1 MSGYK
6 PIQSALISV
15 YNKDGLDH
23 LVTALH
29 ALKVTIYSTGGT
41 LAHIERSGVPVIP
54 VDSLTNFPEI
64 LGGRVKTLHPGV
76 FGGIL
81 YQRGL
86 ERDENSIQTHGLKAI
101 DLVVVDLYPFEETLR
116 NTTDHHEIIEKI
128 DIGGVSLLRAAAKN
142 YEDVVVL
149 STKAQYDSFAH
160 LLAAQEGN
168 TTRDQRQRFAQDAFL
183 ITANNDTNIASYLK
197 KTNGC
202 IHETA
207 LRYGENP
214 HQSAT
219 FQGDLSEVFDK
230 LAGKDLSYN
239 NLLDVDAAVR
249 LIQDF
254 DPNTPMFAIIK
265 HNNACG
271 IAAGTS
277 VLDAYKKALAA
288 DPVSAFGGVLI
299 TNHPLDDE
307 TAAQINELFFEILIA
322 PEFSPEANHLL
333 TQKKN
338 RILLQQ
344 KPFTSPIKSTRSVL
358 NGALVQDFDLK
369 TVQKDALIV
378 KTQQAPNDQE
388 LLDLLFA
395 NVVVKHTKSNAISL
409 VKNQQLLASGTGQ
422 TSRVDALNQAILKAK
437 TFGFDLHGAV
447 MASDAFF
454 PFPDCV
460 EIAHSAGITAVIQ
473 PGGSLKDQLS
483 IDSCNLNQLS
493 MVFTGLR
500 HFKH

>member
-15 YNKDGLDH
+15 YNKDGLDP

-41 LAHIERSGVPVIP
+41 LSHIERLGVPVIS

-149 STKAQYDSFAH
+149 SSKTQYDSFAH
-160 LLAAQEGN
+160 LLASHEGN
-168 TTRDQRQRFAQDAFL
+168 TTRDQRQRFAQDAFI
-183 ITANNDTNIASYLK
+183 ITANYDTNIASYLK
-197 KTNGC
+197 KTNGFVR
-202 IHETA
+202 ETA

-214 HQSAT
+214 HQLAT

-299 TNHPLDDE
+299 TNHPVDDE
-307 TAAQINELFFEILIA
+307 TAAQINELFYEILIA
-322 PEFSPEANHLL
+322 PGFSPEANHVL

-344 KPFTSPIKSTRSVL
+344 KPFASPIKSTRSVL
-358 NGALVQDFDLK
+358 NGDLVQDFDLK

-437 TFGFDLHGAV
+437 TFGFDLSGAV

-460 EIAHSAGITAVIQ
+460 EIAHSVGITAVIQ

-493 MVFTGLR
+493 MVFTGIR

>member
-1 MSGYK
+1 
-6 PIQSALISV
+6 V
-15 YNKDGLDH
+15 
-23 LVTALH
+23 
-29 ALKVTIYSTGGT
+29 
-41 LAHIERSGVPVIP
+41 
-54 VDSLTNFPEI
+54 
-64 LGGRVKTLHPGV
+64 
-76 FGGIL
+76 
-81 YQRGL
+81 
-86 ERDENSIQTHGLKAI
+86 
-101 DLVVVDLYPFEETLR
+101 
-116 NTTDHHEIIEKI
+116 
-128 DIGGVSLLRAAAKN
+128 
-142 YEDVVVL
+142 
-149 STKAQYDSFAH
+149 
-160 LLAAQEGN
+160 
-168 TTRDQRQRFAQDAFL
+168 
-183 ITANNDTNIASYLK
+183 
-197 KTNGC
+197 
-202 IHETA
+202 HETA

-271 IAAGTS
+271 IAAGTT
-277 VLDAYKKALAA
+277 VLDAYEKALAA

-299 TNHPLDDE
+299 TNHPVDDE
-307 TAAQINELFFEILIA
+307 TAAQINELFYEILIA
-322 PEFSPEANHLL
+322 PGFSPEANHVL

-344 KPFTSPIKSTRSVL
+344 KQFASPIKSTRSVL
-358 NGALVQDFDLK
+358 NGDLVQDFDLK

-395 NVVVKHTKSNAISL
+395 NVVVKHTKSNAICL

-437 TFGFDLHGAV
+437 TFGFDLSGAV

-460 EIAHSAGITAVIQ
+460 EIAHSVGITAVIQ